1 MGLIVYGGD
10 SPTVKLKEVKIRKD
24 NDFKLMFLVERNGNP
39 EDMEQASIVS
49 LKLISPKAVETLLT
63 PALIKENVIYL
74 DIESTFNTDLGKY
87 RLEMKY
93 TVLDP
98 EFTGGVR
105 DCAVDT
111 YAYTIVA
118 SSSEATKIDELAKSV
133 DVATGFQGKAFT
145 FSMYTAEQIA
155 ELQRPALE
163 AAQTANA
170 SAQTADDAAQA
181 ALSAKEAANTATQE
195 ANEATQ
201 NANDAATTAQTYGES
216 AQVAATSANA
226 AASDAY
232 QKAVVA
238 RQEAE
243 KASIAATQADQA
255 RVALSQSFQVELEY
269 AEQKLLEVDQAKAAA
284 LGAANTANAAA
295 SDATTKGNLAE
306 SKAEIA
312 KDAAINADSA
322 RTLLVQAADLKM
334 GEMNQVILAANYAV
348 SDAETATG
356 RANTAADNADIAT
369 SGAQEATVDAIAATN
384 MVLANMVQLEL
395 RDDMCLWMITPDTYQ
410 GVTFKIESGD
420 LIAVIQ

>member
-10 SPTVKLKEVKIRKD
+10 SPEIRAQEVNIRKD
-24 NDFKLMFLVERNGNP
+24 NDFKLIFIVERNGNP
-39 EDMEQASIVS
+39 EDMEKATIVS
-49 LKLISPKAVETLLT
+49 LDLITPSATLPLT
-63 PALIKENVIYL
+63 PVSIKKNIIYL
-74 DIESTFNTDLGKY
+74 DMDSSINQVLGKY

-105 DCAVDT
+105 DCAIDT
-111 YAYTIVA
+111 YAYTIV
-118 SSSEATKIDELAKSV
+118 SSTSEATKIDELAKSV

-145 FSMYTAEQIA
+145 WDMYTPEQI
-155 ELQRPALE
+155 ELLQSPALE
-163 AAQTANA
+163 
-170 SAQTADDAAQA
+170 AAQA
-181 ALSAKEAANTATQE
+181 ALSATQSAESAATAAIQAKNAANTAAQG
-195 ANEATQ
+195 ANTATGHANAAAT
-201 NANDAATTAQTYGES
+201 NANTEAGKATE
-216 AQVAATSANA
+216 AATSANS

-232 QKAVVA
+232 QKAIVA

-243 KASIAATQADQA
+243 KASIAAAQADQA

-312 KDAAINADSA
+312 KDAATNADSA

-334 GEMNQVILAANYAV
+334 GEMNQVIQAANYAV

-356 RANTAADNADIAT
+356 RANAAAENADTAT
-369 SGAQEATVDAIAATN
+369 SDAQDATEDAIAATN
-384 MVLANMVQLEL
+384 MVLANMVKLEL

>member
-74 DIESTFNTDLGKY
+74 DIKSTFNTDLGKY

-111 YAYTIVA
+111 YAYTIV
-118 SSSEATKIDELAKSV
+118 STSSEATIIDELAKSV

-163 AAQTANA
+163 AAQSANIAKQAAINATNEALAAKDLTVVATTNANAATMHANA
-170 SAQTADDAAQA
+170 SATLAQSKASEADHAAQQA
-181 ALSAKEAANTATQE
+181 VNATASVLSARDQIL
-195 ANEATQ
+195 ANEDQ
-201 NANDAATTAQTYGES
+201 RNANENNRKTNES
-216 AQVAATSANA
+216 SRVAAESLRVE
-226 AASDAY
+226 SESE
-232 QKAVVA
+232 
-238 RQEAE
+238 RQFKERLRIEKEDIRKTAE
-243 KASIAATQADQA
+243 IGRS
-255 RVALSQSFQVELEY
+255 S
-269 AEQKLLEVDQAKAAA
+269 
-284 LGAANTANAAA
+284 
-295 SDATTKGNLAE
+295 AE
-306 SKAEIA
+306 SLRVTAET
-312 KDAAINADSA
+312 D
-322 RTLLVQAADLKM
+322 RVQA
-334 GEMNQVILAANYAV
+334 ENERET
-348 SDAETATG
+348 AETARVSNENNRVTAEQERVQAESL
-356 RANTAADNADIAT
+356 RATAESLRVEAELLRQT
-369 SGAQEATVDAIAATN
+369 SIQEAISNAENAMN
-384 MVLANMVQLEL
+384 LVLANVVQLEL

>member
-1 MGLIVYGGD
+1 
-10 SPTVKLKEVKIRKD
+10 
-24 NDFKLMFLVERNGNP
+24 MFLVERNGKP

-49 LKLISPKAVETLLT
+49 LNLISPKAVETLLT

-105 DCAVDT
+105 DCAVDA
-111 YAYTIVA
+111 YAYTIVSTSA
-118 SSSEATKIDELAKSV
+118 EATIIDELAKSV

-145 FSMYTAEQIA
+145 FGMYTPEQIA
-155 ELQRPALE
+155 ELQSPALE
-163 AAQTANA
+163 AAQAASIATLNTLEATAGA
-170 SAQTADDAAQA
+170 ITA
-181 ALSAKEAANTATQE
+181 KNAANTATQE
-195 ANEATQ
+195 ANTATDHANAAATLAHEEAGKATVATQ
-201 NANDAATTAQTYGES
+201 QAG
-216 AQVAATSANA
+216 A
-226 AASDAY
+226 AASDAF
-232 QKAVVA
+232 QKA
-238 RQEAE
+238 EA
-243 KASIAATQADQA
+243 AAQAATIAGQAAINADNTRQ
-255 RVALSQSFQVELEY
+255 ALSQSFAVELAY

-295 SDATTKGNLAE
+295 SDATTNGNLAE

-334 GEMNQVILAANYAV
+334 GEMDQVIETANYAV
-348 SDAETATG
+348 TDAETATG

>member
-24 NDFKLMFLVERNGNP
+24 NDFKLMFLVERNGKP

-74 DIESTFNTDLGKY
+74 DIESTLNTDLGKY

-111 YAYTIVA
+111 YAYTIV
-118 SSSEATKIDELAKSV
+118 STSSEATIIDELAKSV

-163 AAQTANA
+163 AAQSANIAKQAAINATNEALAAKDLTVVATTNANAATMHANA
-170 SAQTADDAAQA
+170 SATLAQSKASEADHAAQQA
-181 ALSAKEAANTATQE
+181 VNATASVLSARDQILANEDQRNANENNRKTNESSRVAAESLRVGSESERQFKERLRIEKEDIREAAETGRSNAESLRVTAETDRVQAENERKASELTRQSSESERNENEGLRVNAESLRAAAERSRVEAELLRQSSTQE
-195 ANEATQ
+195 AIS
-201 NANDAATTAQTYGES
+201 NAEN
-216 AQVAATSANA
+216 
-226 AASDAY
+226 
-232 QKAVVA
+232 
-238 RQEAE
+238 
-243 KASIAATQADQA
+243 
-255 RVALSQSFQVELEY
+255 
-269 AEQKLLEVDQAKAAA
+269 
-284 LGAANTANAAA
+284 
-295 SDATTKGNLAE
+295 
-306 SKAEIA
+306 
-312 KDAAINADSA
+312 
-322 RTLLVQAADLKM
+322 
-334 GEMNQVILAANYAV
+334 
-348 SDAETATG
+348 
-356 RANTAADNADIAT
+356 
-369 SGAQEATVDAIAATN
+369 ATN
-384 MVLANMVQLEL
+384 LVLANIVQLEL
-395 RDDMCLWMITPDTYQ
+395 REDMCLWMITPDTYQ